1 MSDDPAGDSEEKSR
15 SSGYSSKGPVVPEAT
30 AVPAAPANNPLGFF
44 EQVKVERRPSHAR
57 EEWNKV
63 GIVRTEMRHVPT
75 GRTPN
80 PEELREAAAAAA
92 TVLIQYFPGGPRGAE
107 KAQMAYGKWLQN
119 LGGEPRP
126 AAARWQAAMREIA
139 SLERDPA
146 EPNYLAHI
154 DALNGV
160 DFSGIGQGL
169 NLRSRQTARE
179 QAKIWSAVS
188 WRKTPDGGYL
198 LSRDNRP
205 MARLVRNRDEQFGD
219 GWLSQIET
227 RFGKLERGCDAVDF
241 KTAREGKASLERWAM
256 GISEREFRRCGGPSR
271 DEGLER

>member
-1 MSDDPAGDSEEKSR
+1 MSGERAGDGHDGGHPVSASRSPAGL
-15 SSGYSSKGPVVPEAT
+15 EAT
-30 AVPAAPANNPLGFF
+30 SAPAAPANNNPLGFF
-44 EQVKVERRPSHAR
+44 EQVKVERKPSHAR

-63 GIVRTEMRHVPT
+63 RIVCTEMRHVPT

-92 TVLIQYFPGGPRGAE
+92 AVLILHFPEGPRGAE
-107 KAQMAYGKWLQN
+107 KAQKAFSHWLQN

-126 AAARWQAAMREIA
+126 AARWQAAMREIA

-146 EPNYLAHI
+146 EPNYLTHI
-154 DALNGV
+154 DALKGV
-160 DFSGIGQGL
+160 DFSGIGRGL

-179 QAKIWSAVS
+179 QAKIWSALS

-198 LSRDNRP
+198 LSRNNRP
-205 MARLVRNRDEQFGD
+205 MARLVPNWDQQFGD
-219 GWLSQIET
+219 GWLSDIEK
-227 RFGKLERGCDAVDF
+227 RFQHFDNGCDAVDF
-241 KTAREGKASLERWAM
+241 RTPREGKAFLERWAM
-256 GISEREFRRCGGPSR
+256 GISEREFRQCGGRRR